1 MRSNNNDIPDKKEL
15 KAKKRKEKAE
25 KKAMERGRPDL
36 SAEKKNFAARL
47 NDALKNLSYKNLS
60 ANIKGY
66 GYDYSFSK
74 YMLSVIVVL
83 AAIVGASYLYS
94 LHLVYTLIV
103 AAAAIIALPIIIT
116 AQFAYISNNDRFE
129 QIVNYLDQ
137 MILSFKRN
145 PKILEAL
152 ENTEELVDG
161 KMKECVKRAIHIIK
175 TDTKSKNVYAKALL
189 VIEKEYRCSRL
200 RTLHRFLMNVES
212 ENSTA
217 YQTGLDNLYFD
228 IRSWV
233 TRTYQYQADLA
244 STKKKIVIVMGLS
257 LGIAAFFSHVLQ
269 SSQEKMS
276 ANYDFNVMDN
286 PVYQIATVIFL
297 LLFIIIFCFLN
308 TKVNGYWLVN
318 DISEIDEGTVQRYLD
333 EVKNYSGII
342 DNLKQPIIAACFGG
356 ILAVVG
362 VIIHKKLI
370 VLLGIALAVFLLLK
384 RKLSYN
390 KKKKTIER
398 ELLKEFPMWMRDVA
412 ILLNNMVVVRAV
424 RQSLRTASPIL
435 KPFIRDFLK
444 EEEKDPV
451 SIRPYI
457 NFLGG
462 YNVSEL
468 STAVKTLYSIRILSA
483 EDSQRQ
489 VNDLIQRNQEL
500 LANSE
505 KLRHQDS
512 IGSVTMISMLPMVIL
527 SFKLIIDMGVMLLQ
541 FMSMTSL

>member
-1 MRSNNNDIPDKKEL
+1 
-15 KAKKRKEKAE
+15 
-25 KKAMERGRPDL
+25 
-36 SAEKKNFAARL
+36 
-47 NDALKNLSYKNLS
+47 
-60 ANIKGY
+60 
-66 GYDYSFSK
+66 
-74 YMLSVIVVL
+74 
-83 AAIVGASYLYS
+83 
-94 LHLVYTLIV
+94 
-103 AAAAIIALPIIIT
+103 
-116 AQFAYISNNDRFE
+116 
-129 QIVNYLDQ
+129 
-137 MILSFKRN
+137 
-145 PKILEAL
+145 
-152 ENTEELVDG
+152 
-161 KMKECVKRAIHIIK
+161 
-175 TDTKSKNVYAKALL
+175 
-189 VIEKEYRCSRL
+189 
-200 RTLHRFLMNVES
+200 
-212 ENSTA
+212 
-217 YQTGLDNLYFD
+217 
-228 IRSWV
+228 
-233 TRTYQYQADLA
+233 
-244 STKKKIVIVMGLS
+244 
-257 LGIAAFFSHVLQ
+257 
-269 SSQEKMS
+269 MS

>member
-1 MRSNNNDIPDKKEL
+1 
-15 KAKKRKEKAE
+15 
-25 KKAMERGRPDL
+25 
-36 SAEKKNFAARL
+36 
-47 NDALKNLSYKNLS
+47 
-60 ANIKGY
+60 
-66 GYDYSFSK
+66 
-74 YMLSVIVVL
+74 
-83 AAIVGASYLYS
+83 
-94 LHLVYTLIV
+94 
-103 AAAAIIALPIIIT
+103 
-116 AQFAYISNNDRFE
+116 
-129 QIVNYLDQ
+129 
-137 MILSFKRN
+137 
-145 PKILEAL
+145 
-152 ENTEELVDG
+152 
-161 KMKECVKRAIHIIK
+161 
-175 TDTKSKNVYAKALL
+175 
-189 VIEKEYRCSRL
+189 
-200 RTLHRFLMNVES
+200 
-212 ENSTA
+212 
-217 YQTGLDNLYFD
+217 
-228 IRSWV
+228 
-233 TRTYQYQADLA
+233 
-244 STKKKIVIVMGLS
+244 
-257 LGIAAFFSHVLQ
+257 
-269 SSQEKMS
+269 
-276 ANYDFNVMDN
+276 MDN

-318 DISEIDEGTVQRYLD
+318 DISEIDEGTVQRYLN

-342 DNLKQPIIAACFGG
+342 DNLKQPVIAACFGG

-362 VIIHKKLI
+362 DIIHKKLI

-444 EEEKDPV
+444 AEEKDPV

-462 YNVSEL
+462 YDVSEL

>member
-1 MRSNNNDIPDKKEL
+1 MKQKNGDVQSRKEL
-15 KAKKRKEKAE
+15 KAQKKQEKAE
-25 KKAMERGRPDL
+25 MKALERGIAKQP
-36 SAEKKNFAARL
+36 SEKKNLAARI
-47 NDALKNLSYKNLS
+47 NEALKNLSFKHLS
-60 ANIKGY
+60 ATIKGY

-74 YMLSVIVVL
+74 YMLWVIVTL
-83 AAIVGASYLYS
+83 AAMVGASYVYS
-94 LHLVYTLIV
+94 LHFMNMLTVTV
-103 AAAAIIALPIIIT
+103 AAIIALPMIIK
-116 AQFAYISNNDRFE
+116 AQFSYISNNDRFE

-152 ENTEELVDG
+152 ENTEDLVDG
-161 KMKECVKRAIHIIK
+161 KMKECVQRAIHIIK
-175 TDTKSKNVYAKALL
+175 NDTKSKNVYAKALL
-189 VIEKEYRCSRL
+189 VIEKEFRCSRL
-200 RTLHRFLMNVES
+200 RTLHRFLMNVEN

-217 YQTGLDNLYFD
+217 YHVGLDNLYFD

-233 TRTYQYQADLA
+233 SRTYQYQADLA
-244 STKKKIVIVMGLS
+244 ATKKKIVIVMGLS
-257 LGIAAFFSHVLQ
+257 LGIAAFFSYVLQ

-276 ANYDFNVMDN
+276 ANYDFNVIDK

-297 LLFIIIFCFLN
+297 LLFIIIFVFLN
-308 TKVNGYWLVN
+308 TKVNGNWLVN
-318 DISEIDEGTVQRYLD
+318 DISDVDEGTVENYLN
-333 EVKNYSGII
+333 EIKNYSGFI

-356 ILAVVG
+356 LLAFVG
-362 VIIHKKLI
+362 VLIHKKLI
-370 VLLGIALAVFLLLK
+370 VILGIVLAVFLLLK

-412 ILLNNMVVVRAV
+412 ISLNNMVVVKAV
-424 RQSLRTASPIL
+424 RQSLRTAAPIL
-435 KPFIRDFLK
+435 KPFIRDFLR
-444 EEEKDPV
+444 EVEKDPV

-468 STAVKTLYSIRILSA
+468 STAVKTLYSIRILSH

-500 LANSE
+500 LANAE
-505 KLRHQDS
+505 QLRHQDS

-527 SFKLIIDMGVMLLQ
+527 SFKLIVDMGVMLLQ
-541 FMSMTSL
+541 FMSMTSI